1 MTDSD
6 KPNNNLIDEI
16 ADLPEPVVRK
26 RSRFGVSLIWLVPA
40 IAAVIGLSLVVSNW
54 LKAGPVITI
63 SFQTAEG
70 IEANKTQ
77 VKYKNVVIGKVTAI
91 RLSEDRGSIVAEVD
105 LDKGAASFATAETRY
120 WVVRPR
126 VGLGGISGV
135 DTLLSGAFIGADVGE
150 STEYKD
156 NFVGLETPP
165 PVTHG
170 APGKRFVLHTGDLGS
185 LDIGSPVYYRRIQ
198 VGRVV
203 AYELDKDGNNVSLQV
218 FVDAPHD
225 RFVTDASRFWNASGV
240 DVSLGANGLKINS
253 QSLATV
259 LAGGIAFQSPPQVPT
274 MTEAKENTQFTL
286 YDDMPTAMAPPDGPA
301 QYLEM
306 RFDQSMRGL
315 AVDAPVDFLGIN
327 VGHVVSVKLDY
338 DEKRER
344 FPIDVRAVVY
354 PHRLGDAYGKL
365 VAMAQRSDGDS
376 RVGHLLGKLV
386 ANGLRAQVRSGNLLT
401 GQMYV
406 ALDFVP
412 NAKKVAFDP
421 AIEPLQVPTVPGSF
435 DKLQE
440 QLAEIVDKF
449 NAVPLDEIGKNL
461 NNSLAGL
468 DKTLQRVNGE
478 VLPSLT
484 GTLDGAKTTLGTVNG
499 VVGGDSKVLSELS
512 QTLREVQ
519 RMARSLRVFGDYL
532 DRHPEALIRGRNDP
546 PAPAAKPDAK
556 ENP

>member
-6 KPNNNLIDEI
+6 KPTNHLTDEI
-16 ADLPEPVVRK
+16 ADLPLPTVRE

-40 IAAVIGLSLVVSNW
+40 IAALIGLSLVVSNW
-54 LKAGPVITI
+54 LKAGPVISI

-77 VKYKNVVIGKVTAI
+77 VKYKNVIIGKVTAI
-91 RLSEDRGSIVAEVD
+91 RLSEDRASIVAEVN
-105 LDKGAASFATAETRY
+105 LDKGASSFATADTRY

-135 DTLLSGAFIGADVGE
+135 DTLLSGAFIGTDVGE

-203 AYELDKDGNNVSLQV
+203 AYELDKDGRNVSLQV
-218 FVDAPHD
+218 FIDAPHD

-259 LAGGIAFQSPPQVPT
+259 LAGGIAFQTPPKAPASTQ
-274 MTEAKENTQFTL
+274 ARENTQFKL
-286 YDDMPTAMAPPDGPA
+286 YDDMQIAMAPLDGPS

-315 AVDAPVDFLGIN
+315 AVDAPVEFLGIN
-327 VGHVVSVKLDY
+327 IGQVVSVKLDY
-338 DEKRER
+338 DEKRQR
-344 FPIDVRAVVY
+344 FPVDVRAVVY
-354 PHRLGDAYGKL
+354 PRRLGDAYDKL
-365 VAMAQRSDGDS
+365 VAMAQRDDGDS
-376 RVGHLLGKLV
+376 SAPHLLGKLV
-386 ANGLRAQVRSGNLLT
+386 GNGLRAQARSGNLLT

-412 NAKKVAFDP
+412 NAKKVEFDP
-421 AIEPLQVPTVPGSF
+421 TIDPLQVPTVPGSF

-440 QLAEIVDKF
+440 QLAEIVEKL
-449 NAVPLDEIGKNL
+449 NAVPFDQIGKNL

-468 DKTLQRVNGE
+468 DKTIQRVNGE
-478 VLPSLT
+478 VLPSLK
-484 GTLDGAKTTLGTVNG
+484 GTLDGAKTTLGSVNG
-499 VVGGDSKVLSELS
+499 VVGGDSKVLSDLS

-532 DRHPEALIRGRNDP
+532 DRHPEALIRGRNDA
-546 PAPAAKPDAK
+546 PAPAATPDAK
-556 ENP
+556 EKP

>member
-1 MTDSD
+1 MTENE
-6 KPNNNLIDEI
+6 KPSELVDEI
-16 ADLPEPVVRK
+16 AELPTPVVRQ

-40 IAAVIGLSLVVSNW
+40 LAALIGLSLVVGKW

-91 RLSEDRGSIVAEVD
+91 NLSEDRSNIVAEVN
-105 LDKGAASFATAETRY
+105 LDKSATSFATADTRY

-135 DTLLSGAFIGADVGE
+135 DTLISGAFIGADVGE
-150 STEYKD
+150 STEYQD
-156 NFVGLETPP
+156 SFVGLETPA

-185 LDIGSPVYYRRIQ
+185 LDIGSPVYYRRIP

-203 AYELDKDGNNVSLQV
+203 AYELDKDGQNVSLQI

-225 RFVTDASRFWNASGV
+225 RYVTDATRFWNASGV
-240 DVSLGANGLKINS
+240 DVSLGANGLQINS

-259 LAGGIAFQSPPQVPT
+259 LAGGVAFQTPPYAPSSLPV
-274 MTEAKENTQFTL
+274 AAENSQFTL
-286 YDDMPTAMAPPDGPA
+286 YDDMPMAMAPPDGEP
-301 QYLEM
+301 QYFQM
-306 RFDQSMRGL
+306 RFEQSMRGL
-315 AVDAPVDFLGIN
+315 AADAPVEFLGVAIGR
-327 VGHVVSVKLDY
+327 VLSVKLDY
-338 DEKRER
+338 DEKTQR
-344 FPIDVRAVVY
+344 FPVVVSAVVY
-354 PHRLGDAYGKL
+354 PRRLGVAYDKL
-365 VAMAQRSDGDS
+365 VAMAQRDDGDS
-376 RVGHLLGKLV
+376 SAGHLLGKLV
-386 ANGLRAQVRSGNLLT
+386 DNGLRAQARSGNLLT

-412 NAKKVAFDP
+412 NAKKVEFDMT
-421 AIEPLQVPTVPGSF
+421 AEPLLVPTVPGSF
-435 DKLQE
+435 DQLQE
-440 QLAEIVDKF
+440 QVAEIVEKVNDIPF
-449 NAVPLDEIGKNL
+449 DQIGKNL

-468 DKTLQRVNGE
+468 DKTIQRVNGE
-478 VLPSLT
+478 VLPSLKD
-484 GTLDGAKTTLGTVNG
+484 TLDGAKTTLGSVNG
-499 VVGGDSKVLSELS
+499 VVGDDSKFLADLS

-532 DRHPEALIRGRNDP
+532 DRHPEALIRGRND
-546 PAPAAKPDAK
+546 
-556 ENP
+556 

>member
-1 MTDSD
+1 MTENE
-6 KPNNNLIDEI
+6 KPSELVDEI
-16 ADLPEPVVRK
+16 AELPTPVVRQ

-40 IAAVIGLSLVVSNW
+40 LAALIGLSLVVGKW

-91 RLSEDRGSIVAEVD
+91 NLSEDRSNIVAEVN
-105 LDKGAASFATAETRY
+105 LDKSATSFATADTRY

-135 DTLLSGAFIGADVGE
+135 DTLISGAFIGADVGE
-150 STEYKD
+150 STEYQD
-156 NFVGLETPP
+156 SFVGLETPA

-185 LDIGSPVYYRRIQ
+185 LDIGSPVYYRRIP

-203 AYELDKDGNNVSLQV
+203 AYELDKDGQNVSLQI

-225 RFVTDASRFWNASGV
+225 RYVTDATRFWNASGV
-240 DVSLGANGLKINS
+240 DVSLGANGLQINS

-259 LAGGIAFQSPPQVPT
+259 LAGGVAFQTPPYAPSTSPV
-274 MTEAKENTQFTL
+274 AKENSQFTL
-286 YDDMPTAMAPPDGPA
+286 YDDLPKAMARPDGEP
-301 QYLEM
+301 QYFQM
-306 RFDQSMRGL
+306 RFQQSMRGL
-315 AVDAPVDFLGIN
+315 AADAPVEFLGVSIGS
-327 VGHVVSVKLDY
+327 VLSVKLDY
-338 DEKRER
+338 DEKTQR
-344 FPIDVRAVVY
+344 FPVVVNAVVY
-354 PHRLGDAYGKL
+354 PLRLGIAYDKL
-365 VAMAQRSDGDS
+365 VAMAQRDDGDS
-376 RVGHLLGKLV
+376 SAAHLLGKLV
-386 ANGLRAQVRSGNLLT
+386 GNGLRAQARSGNLLT

-412 NAKKVAFDP
+412 NAKKVEFD
-421 AIEPLQVPTVPGSF
+421 ASAEPLLVPTVPGSF
-435 DKLQE
+435 DQLQE
-440 QLAEIVDKF
+440 QVAEIVEKVNDIPF
-449 NAVPLDEIGKNL
+449 DQIGKNL

-468 DKTLQRVNGE
+468 DKTIQRVNGE
-478 VLPSLT
+478 VLPSLK
-484 GTLDGAKTTLGTVNG
+484 GTLDGAKTTLGSVNG
-499 VVGGDSKVLSELS
+499 VVGDDSKVLNDLS

-532 DRHPEALIRGRNDP
+532 DRHPEALIRGRNDS
-546 PAPAAKPDAK
+546 PAPADKRLGKEKP
-556 ENP
+556 